1 MFEPENQINH
11 NLENQLI
18 IDCSQTEIAAQ
29 KVTRITDALAQPLD
43 WSYIFKIARQNCV
56 LPLVSWNLTRKFQEL
71 LSPEIKNRFDEYF
84 QEHTRSNMF
93 LTSKLLEVIKLF
105 KSNNIP
111 VLPFKGPLLAMQF
124 YGNITLRSFGDLD
137 VLIQMKHLEAAIKLL
152 EQNGYEAVKGI
163 NWLKRNDLDIVNH
176 DIKFVHKENKV
187 LVELHWKLSCSYFAL
202 PLDMN
207 RLWNELETA
216 NCGGM
221 QVNNLP
227 FNDLLIYLC
236 LHGGRHRWERL
247 SWICD
252 INEMISSRE
261 DIDWEQITRQAKQ
274 LGCEKILGLGLYLI
288 NEFFGRQT
296 PVLERQGNRDNELFK
311 ELTQQVRVRLFSGD
325 PHLEEVNNRA
335 WFLER
340 QLFHLKL
347 KGRLWDKLK
356 LHVYYSDYYLKQI
369 FSPNGVD
376 EDLLHLP
383 PWLSSIYYIT
393 RPARLFYTYVVK
405 FKKSK

>member
-1 MFEPENQINH
+1 MFEQENQINH

-18 IDCSQTEIAAQ
+18 IDCSQTEITASKANQ
-29 KVTRITDALAQPLD
+29 ITDALRQPLD
-43 WSYIFKIARQNCV
+43 WSYIFKIAGQNCV
-56 LPLVSWNLTRKFQEL
+56 LPLVSWNLTRKFDEL
-71 LSPEIKNRFDEYF
+71 LSPEVKNSLDEYF
-84 QEHTRSNMF
+84 QKHTRNNMF
-93 LTSKLLEVIKLF
+93 LTAKLLEVIKLF

-137 VLIQMKHLEAAIKLL
+137 VLVQMKHLEAAVKLL
-152 EQNGYEAVKGI
+152 EQNDYEAINGI
-163 NWLKRNDLDIVNH
+163 NWLKKNDLDIVH
-176 DIKFVHKENKV
+176 HEIKFVHKENKV
-187 LVELHWKLSCSYFAL
+187 MVELHWKLSCSYFAL
-202 PLDMN
+202 PLDMH
-207 RLWNELETA
+207 RLWNDLETA
-216 NCGGM
+216 NFGGM
-221 QVNNLP
+221 KVNNLA

-261 DIDWEQITRQAKQ
+261 DIDWEQITKQAKQ

-288 NEFFGRQT
+288 NEFFGRET
-296 PVLERQGNRDNELFK
+296 PVLERQGNKDSELFK
-311 ELTQQVRVRLFSGD
+311 ELTQQVRVRLFSDD
-325 PHLEEVNNRA
+325 PNLEEVNNRV

-340 QLFHLKL
+340 QLFHMKL
-347 KGRLWDKLK
+347 KQRLWDKLK
-356 LHVYYSDYYLKQI
+356 LHAYYNDYYLKQI
-369 FSPNGVD
+369 FSPNKAD
-376 EDLLHLP
+376 KDLLRLP
-383 PWLSSIYYIT
+383 PWLSPLYYIA

>member
-18 IDCSQTEIAAQ
+18 IDCSQTEIAARI
-29 KVTRITDALAQPLD
+29 VTRITDALAQPLD

-84 QEHTRSNMF
+84 QKHTRSNMF
-93 LTSKLLEVIKLF
+93 LTSKLIEVIKLF

-111 VLPFKGPLLAMQF
+111 VLPFKGPLLTMQF
-124 YGNITLRSFGDLD
+124 YGNIALRSFGDLD

-202 PLDMN
+202 PLDMR

-236 LHGGRHRWERL
+236 LHGGRHRWERI

-296 PVLERQGNRDNELFK
+296 PVLERQANRDSELFK
-311 ELTQQVRVRLFSGD
+311 ELTQQVRERLFSDD

-335 WFLER
+335 WFLEQ

-356 LHVYYSDYYLKQI
+356 LHVFYSNYYFKQI
-369 FSPNGVD
+369 FSPNSAD

-383 PWLSSIYYIT
+383 PWLSPIYYVT